1 MVNYKLILKML
12 LIMSQQSQFTLLK
25 QKRFLPFFLTQFFG
39 AFNDNVF
46 KNALVIMIAFKVSQD
61 SDMLINLAAALF
73 ILPFFLFS
81 AIAGQ
86 IADKYEKSSLIKKIK
101 LIEILIMCVAAV
113 GFYFNL
119 VALLLLVLFLM
130 GLQSSL
136 FGPVKYGYLP
146 QHLHKK
152 ELIGGNGLIESSTFL
167 SILIG
172 TIVGG
177 ILIAMDSIYPIAI
190 SVICIATA
198 GFISAQFIPETPS
211 STELKLNFNVFNAT
225 YKNIKFLPSNRV
237 VFLSILAISWFW
249 FYGSV
254 FLMQIPNYSKNILYG
269 DEAVVTWLLSMFSIG
284 IGLGSLLCEK
294 LSGKRVEIGLVP
306 LGAIGLA
313 YFGWDLA
320 SASNQWP
327 AFDVPLNFSQFFA
340 LDGSLRILINLAL
353 IGLSGGLYIVPLYA
367 LVQERADQK
376 FLSRVIAGNNII
388 NSLFMVLA
396 AVLSMFIL
404 SYMKW
409 NIPQLFL
416 VTVVLHI
423 LVTIYIFTVVPEFIM
438 RLVAWFLISTIY
450 RVKPQGMENIPHEG
464 PALLTCNHISFIDPI
479 ILGGFIRRPV
489 RFVMYYKIYNIPVL
503 KWIFKAAKA
512 IPIAGS
518 KEDPEMYQ
526 QAFIEVKKALE
537 NDDLICIFPEGGLT
551 PDGSIQS
558 FKPGFEKILKQ
569 TPVPVIPMALN
580 NLWGSMFSRRDKS
593 IFQRRPRKFMA
604 KINLNVGQA
613 IGPEAANKDMLFDT
627 ISTLK
632 NDSSHQ

>member
-1 MVNYKLILKML
+1 MLNYCLTLQILF
-12 LIMSQQSQFTLLK
+12 IMSQQSQFSLLK

-46 KNALVIMIAFKVSQD
+46 KNALVIMIAFKVSQN

-101 LIEILIMCVAAV
+101 LTEIIIMCVAAI

-119 VALLLLVLFLM
+119 VGLLLLVLFLM

-146 QHLHKK
+146 QHLEKK
-152 ELIGGNGLIESSTFL
+152 ELIGGNGLVESSTFL

-177 ILIAMDSIYPIAI
+177 ILIAMDSIYPIAF
-190 SVICIATA
+190 SVICIASA
-198 GFISAQFIPETPS
+198 GFISAQFIPKTPS
-211 STELKLNFNVFNAT
+211 STQLKLDFNIFNAT

-237 VFLSILAISWFW
+237 VYLSILAISWFW

-254 FLMQIPNYSKNILYG
+254 FLMQIPNFSKNILYG
-269 DEAVVTWLLSMFSIG
+269 DEAVVTWLLSMFSVG

-320 SASNQWP
+320 SASSEWP
-327 AFDVPLNFSQFFA
+327 SFDAPLSFSQFFA
-340 LDGSLRILINLAL
+340 LDGSVKILTNLAL

-376 FLSRVIAGNNII
+376 YLSRVIAGNNII

-404 SYMKW
+404 SYIKW
-409 NIPQLFL
+409 DIPQLFL
-416 VTVVLHI
+416 ITVILHI
-423 LVTIYIFTVVPEFIM
+423 LVTIYIFMVVPEFLM
-438 RLVAWFLISTIY
+438 RLIAWFLISTIY

-464 PALLTCNHISFIDPI
+464 PALLTCNHISFIDPL

-489 RFVMYYKIYNIPVL
+489 RFVMYYKIYNIPML
-503 KWIFKAAKA
+503 KWVFKAAKA
-512 IPIAGS
+512 IPIAGA
-518 KEDPEMYQ
+518 KEDPEMYE
-526 QAFIEVKKALE
+526 QAFIKVKQALE
-537 NDDLICIFPEGGLT
+537 DNDLVCIFPEGGLT
-551 PDGSIQS
+551 PDGTIQA

-580 NLWGSMFSRRDKS
+580 NLWGSIFSRRDKS
-593 IFQRRPRKFMA
+593 ILARRPRKFLA

-613 IGPEAANKDMLFDT
+613 IKPEDANKDALFEI
-627 ISTLK
+627 ISNLK
-632 NDSSHQ
+632 NSNENP